1 MKAKFSDLVNKKL
14 TSCNLCNKQF
24 KTEKRVLMHLEIKH
38 NLIEEIVETPK
49 SEMIKEAVDE
59 NVTVTAIKSATNE
72 IPKKE
77 VDSKNQILNCQF
89 CTFKV
94 YEIPNLLDH
103 LKYHLSPIRSI
114 DLELYC
120 AVEGCG
126 QRFDYNLNSARTKI
140 HKLKQLTHL
149 EEHLRSKHTK
159 TTNINCEEC
168 GKKFFSLMSL
178 HYHKKQHEDSSKFYC
193 YKCEHFIHS
202 NIYKKHVSIS
212 NCARNAAFR
221 CIICGKG
228 FAQKKN
234 LQNHQITH
242 TNDKKYECSLCSKRF
257 HQKGNLNTHKKK
269 KHN

>member
-1 MKAKFSDLVNKKL
+1 M
-14 TSCNLCNKQF
+14 
-24 KTEKRVLMHLEIKH
+24 
-38 NLIEEIVETPK
+38 
-49 SEMIKEAVDE
+49 
-59 NVTVTAIKSATNE
+59 
-72 IPKKE
+72 
-77 VDSKNQILNCQF
+77 
-89 CTFKV
+89 
-94 YEIPNLLDH
+94 
-103 LKYHLSPIRSI
+103 
-114 DLELYC
+114 
-120 AVEGCG
+120 
-126 QRFDYNLNSARTKI
+126 
-140 HKLKQLTHL
+140 
-149 EEHLRSKHTK
+149 RSKHTK

-212 NCARNAAFR
+212 NCARNTAFR
-221 CIICGKG
+221 CMICGKG